1 MTLGSSKASDFILY
15 FSGALPHTFILERM
29 IFMYRNIL
37 VPMDGSSNSKRALD
51 EAINLSEKF
60 GSKISIL
67 SVVNES
73 NMIFTTGSPDMILT
87 GLKSNAEDI
96 AEKGRKQAADRGVAV
111 EVFVQRGIPK
121 QVIADEFPSEHH
133 IDLIVIG
140 KSGADAFD
148 RLLLGSTTS
157 YVVRKSKAKILVV
170 NDEESEDK

>member
-1 MTLGSSKASDFILY
+1 
-15 FSGALPHTFILERM
+15 
-29 IFMYRNIL
+29 MYRNIL
-37 VPMDGSSNSKRALD
+37 VPLDGSSNSKRALD

-60 GSKISIL
+60 GSRISIL

-87 GLKSNAEDI
+87 GLKSNSEEI
-96 AEKGRKQAADRGVAV
+96 AERGKKQAADRGISVDTFV
-111 EVFVQRGIPK
+111 ERGIPK
-121 QVIADEFPSEHH
+121 RLIAEEFPDEHD

-157 YVVRKSKAKILVV
+157 YVVRKSQAKVLVV
-170 NDEESEDK
+170 NDDDEDDKDEKEE